1 MRRVFIILLAVL
13 CIGYVVWNQFTKEDK
28 SLLMYGNVDIREA
41 SPSFEIVGKVASIQA
56 YEGQEVQAG
65 AILATLDKTSL
76 ELELKR
82 AQIAVASAKLALEK
96 LQNGSRPEEIEAA
109 RAASAR
115 AQATAALASRT
126 FTRKQKVYTK
136 TKGAGV
142 SQAELDEAQ
151 RQKDTSN
158 ASFQEAL
165 AAQKL
170 AELGPR
176 VEDLKIAQVNLEA
189 ANNEVAV
196 IKDKLA
202 KTVLRAP
209 AKGTIRNRFIEIG
222 DLTGG
227 SARAYALALTSEKR
241 VRVYAYYGQ
250 LSQLHLGAPVK
261 VYFGTNEEA
270 LDGTISYIS
279 AVAEFTPKNVE
290 TQELRPSLVY
300 EVQAI
305 VTDPQDLLRLGMPV
319 TVKPV
324 ESTEAPK
331 SAK

>member
-151 RQKDTSN
+151 GQKDTSN

-165 AAQKL
+165 AASKL
-170 AELGPR
+170 
-176 VEDLKIAQVNLEA
+176 
-189 ANNEVAV
+189 
-196 IKDKLA
+196 
-202 KTVLRAP
+202 T
-209 AKGTIRNRFIEIG
+209 
-222 DLTGG
+222 
-227 SARAYALALTSEKR
+227 
-241 VRVYAYYGQ
+241 
-250 LSQLHLGAPVK
+250 
-261 VYFGTNEEA
+261 
-270 LDGTISYIS
+270 
-279 AVAEFTPKNVE
+279 
-290 TQELRPSLVY
+290 
-300 EVQAI
+300 
-305 VTDPQDLLRLGMPV
+305 
-319 TVKPV
+319 
-324 ESTEAPK
+324 
-331 SAK
+331 